1 MSDMRS
7 YIFLAEGFEE
17 IEAISVVD
25 VMRRAQMDA
34 VTVSITESKAVKGAH
49 GIAVEADVLMSECDF
64 ADADWLVMPG
74 GLPGA
79 ENLHNCEALNDL
91 IKRHFAKGGNVA
103 AICAAPALV
112 LAPLGILEGKA
123 ATCYPGFESHLR
135 GGGAE
140 YRDMRVVSSGN
151 IVTANGPHSAAR
163 FGLAIVAHSCGE
175 QVASQV
181 GTGMLYYKKAANF
194 YF

>member
-7 YIFLAEGFEE
+7 YLFLAEGFEE

-25 VMRRAQMDA
+25 VMRRASMNVA
-34 VTVSITESKAVKGAH
+34 TVSITDSKIVKGAH
-49 GIAVEADVLMSECDF
+49 GVPVEADLLMSECDF
-64 ADADWLVMPG
+64 LDADWLVMPG

-79 ENLHNCEALNDL
+79 ENLHNCEPLNDL
-91 IKRHFAKGGNVA
+91 IKEHFAKGGNVA

-112 LAPLGILEGKA
+112 LAPLGVLNGKA

-135 GGGAE
+135 EGGAE
-140 YRDMRVVSSGN
+140 YRDVRVVSSGN
-151 IVTANGPHSAAR
+151 VVTANGPRSAAR

-181 GTGMLYYKKAANF
+181 GTGMLYYKRTVNF